1 MPKVLTV
8 LLLILLTALSAQECG
23 MSVPL
28 SVFNHDGLDGNCPDS
43 NTSHVVEVRGFGI
56 DLAHMGI
63 GGNGM
68 PDSNATYQLAL
79 ENSRT
84 TGPTVFDPPF
94 EDYNCTAMVDNINV
108 SAAIMTTQIKFAL
121 EAGRSWVQSGLESMD
136 SYHAWLTQMVQV
148 FSANA
153 DVQLASWSGDEKA
166 KRAPKGAPRGTPRD
180 GNISEGMADY
190 FDRLFHDRT
199 YLTSDENSYVI
210 IRVGV
215 ETNKELGPSFLNS
228 VKFAISLPKTQ
239 KHLQIFVG
247 DPLAQQDQKTVNDQ
261 GQVNQDTAVGVRY
274 FVPDSVAKYLK
285 TSLSGGFR
293 GITNPYAQL
302 RFEYPVNFYDWLIRP
317 IQYFDYSIKRAFYEQ
332 TELIFDRRISKKEM
346 VRLQF
351 QRSTEEKLPGMAYGA
366 SLSYFS
372 TLRHGTGFRT
382 FVSLA
387 GQTVLN
393 ESPDTVYRYDD
404 VHMGPGVS
412 IYSVGASW
420 KASFLRK
427 WLFYEIDSRV
437 DFQMLY
443 NWRPNYVNQ
452 FWLEVYF
459 GDT

>member
-8 LLLILLTALSAQECG
+8 LLLIFLAALSAQECS
-23 MSVPL
+23 MSVPV
-28 SVFNHDGLDGNCPDS
+28 SVFHLHGHDGNCPDS
-43 NTSHVVEVRGFGI
+43 NTSHEIDIRRFGV
-56 DLAHMGI
+56 DLSHLNI
-63 GGNGM
+63 GSSDAM
-68 PDSNATYQLAL
+68 TSEATYQMRM
-79 ENSRT
+79 ENARETDTS
-84 TGPTVFDPPF
+84 VFDPPVP
-94 EDYNCTAMVDNINV
+94 DYNCTAMVDNINV
-108 SAAIMTTQIKFAL
+108 SAAIVTTQIKFAL
-121 EAGRSWVQSGLESMD
+121 QDGTSWVQSGLESMD

-148 FSANA
+148 FSSNA
-153 DVQLASWSGDEKA
+153 DVQLASWTGDEKA
-166 KRAPKGAPRGTPRD
+166 KEKPRGTPRD

-199 YLTSDENSYVI
+199 YLTSTESSYLI
-210 IRVGV
+210 IRGGV
-215 ETNKELGPSFLNS
+215 ETNKELGPSFLNN

-239 KHLQIFVG
+239 KHLQLFVG
-247 DPLAQQDQKTVNDQ
+247 DPLENQDQKTVNNQ
-261 GQVNQDTAVGVRY
+261 GQVNQNTAVGVRY

-293 GITNPYAQL
+293 GLTNPYVQL

-317 IQYFDYSIKRAFYEQ
+317 IQYFDYSVKRAFFEQ
-332 TELIFDRRISKKEM
+332 TELLFDRRISKKEM
-346 VRLQF
+346 IRLQL
-351 QRSTEEKLPGMAYGA
+351 QRSTEDKLPGMAYGA
-366 SLSYFS
+366 SLSYFN

-387 GQTVLN
+387 GQTVLH
-393 ESPDTVYRYDD
+393 ESPDAVYRYDD
-404 VHMGPGVS
+404 VHMGPGVT
-412 IYSVGASW
+412 IYTVGASW